1 MSLPRHSVVVVGAG
15 LSGLMAAWLLQ
26 RQGLRDV
33 LLLEARDVPGGRIL
47 SVDNAGRSVDL
58 RQPGADRFDLGP
70 SWFWPDMQ
78 PQLDRLVDELG
89 LERFAQH
96 EEGDLLVE
104 RSPYEAPMR
113 LHGHTGAP
121 TSMRL
126 AGGTGALVS
135 ALVQRLDP
143 GCLVAGHA
151 LERLRAADDAL
162 HLHTKAA
169 SGDTCTW
176 QAAQVLLAL
185 PPRLAAQHIGFEPP
199 LPPALARR
207 WSDTATWM
215 APHAKYMALYERPFW
230 RDEGL
235 SGGARSALG
244 PMGEIHDVSMPGGHA
259 ALFGFLGM
267 PARVRC
273 GVPEDV
279 LRQHCRA
286 QLGRLFG
293 DRAAAPLADAL
304 KDWARDPL
312 TATETDQ
319 DATAGHAAAPPA
331 VAAEGPWQ
339 NRLIGVGSEW
349 SPEFPGYLA
358 GAVDA
363 AVRGVRHL
371 LAAARPP
378 SAGTP

>member
-1 MSLPRHSVVVVGAG
+1 MSAPRHPVVVVGAG
-15 LSGLMAAWLLQ
+15 LSGLLAAWLLQ

-33 LLLEARDVPGGRIL
+33 LLLEARDGPGGRIL
-47 SVDNAGRSVDL
+47 SVDHAGRPVDL
-58 RQPGADRFDLGP
+58 RQPGVDRFYLGP

-78 PQLDRLVDELG
+78 PQLDQLIAELG

-96 EEGDLLVE
+96 DEGDLLVE
-104 RSPYEAPMR
+104 RSPHEAPMR
-113 LHGHTGAP
+113 LHGAAGAP

-135 ALVQRLDP
+135 ALVQRLEP
-143 GCLVAGHA
+143 GCLVTGHA
-151 LERLRAADDAL
+151 LERLRASDDAL
-162 HLHTKAA
+162 HLHTRTS
-169 SGDTCTW
+169 SGDTRVRH
-176 QAAQVLLAL
+176 AAHVLLAL
-185 PPRLAAQHIGFEPP
+185 PPRLAAKDIGFEPA
-199 LPPALARR
+199 LPPVLARR

-215 APHAKYMALYERPFW
+215 APHAKYVAIYERPFW

-259 ALFGFLGM
+259 ALFGFLGV
-267 PARVRC
+267 PARVRR
-273 GVPEDV
+273 GVPDDV

-286 QLGRLFG
+286 QLGRLYG
-293 DRAAAPLADAL
+293 GRAAEPLADVL
-304 KDWARDPL
+304 KDWALDPF
-312 TATETDQ
+312 TATEIDQ
-319 DATAGHAAAPPA
+319 DAAAGHAAAPPA
-331 VAAEGPWQ
+331 VAGDGPWKD
-339 NRLIGVGSEW
+339 RLIGIGSEW

-371 LAAARPP
+371 LATTRLP
-378 SAGTP
+378 STETP